1 MKNKMKYKSEFDTI
15 LVFLIVAIVTFTLTY
30 IGIITN

>member
-1 MKNKMKYKSEFDTI
+1 MKYKSEFDTMLI
-15 LVFLIVAIVTFTLTY
+15 FLIVALVTFTLTY

>member
-1 MKNKMKYKSEFDTI
+1 MKYKSEFDTM
-15 LVFLIVAIVTFTLTY
+15 LVFLIVALVTFTLTY

>member
-1 MKNKMKYKSEFDTI
+1 MKYKSEFDTI